1 MSSATQSS
9 WEPVRKVR
17 TYEQV
22 MGQIEQRITDGRLA
36 PGDRLPSEREFAQL
50 LGVSRPSLREALRVL
65 EALGIVDVRP
75 GRGPDGGT
83 VFLGHPGTGFSMLLK
98 MQLALGH
105 FDRTEVLRTR
115 LALEEWAIIEAAR
128 HATPADHLA
137 LRAILDGMDSPHLN
151 ARDFNRLDTEFHV
164 RIAESTGNSLAAHLM
179 GSLRTAIQRQMIE
192 ACERLDDWRTT
203 SRWVRREHRA
213 ILQAIEDRD
222 GERAVELLRGHI
234 NDFYQL
240 DGDFEPQDR

>member
-22 MGQIEQRITDGRLA
+22 MAQIEQRILDGRLA

-75 GRGPDGGT
+75 GRGPDGGC
-83 VFLGHPGTGFSMLLK
+83 VFLGHPGTGFSTLLK
-98 MQLALGH
+98 MQLTLGH
-105 FDRTEVLRTR
+105 FNGADVLRTR
-115 LALEEWAIIEAAR
+115 LALEEWALLEAAR
-128 HATPADHLA
+128 HATPADHRA
-137 LRAILDGMDSPHLN
+137 LHAILDEMDSPHLTT
-151 ARDFNRLDTEFHV
+151 RGFNVLDTEFHV
-164 RIAESTGNSLAAHLM
+164 RIAESTGNSLAAHMM

-192 ACERLDDWRTT
+192 VYDRRDDWRAT
-203 SRWVRREHRA
+203 SRHVRREHRA
-213 ILQAIEDRD
+213 ILQAIESRD

-234 NDFYQL
+234 NDFYEL
-240 DGDFEPQDR
+240 DERTG

>member
-1 MSSATQSS
+1 MSSATHSS
-9 WEPVRKVR
+9 WEPARKVR

-22 MGQIEQRITDGRLA
+22 MSQIEQRILDGRLA

-65 EALGIVDVRP
+65 EALGVVDVRP
-75 GRGPDGGT
+75 GRGPEGGT

-105 FDRTEVLRTR
+105 FDPAEVLRTR
-115 LALEEWAIIEAAR
+115 LTLEEWAMTEAAR
-128 HATPADHLA
+128 HATQADHLA
-137 LRAILDGMDSPHLN
+137 LRAILDQMDSPHLT

-192 ACERLDDWRTT
+192 AYEQLDDWRLT
-203 SRWVRREHRA
+203 SRWVRREHRS
-213 ILQAIEDRD
+213 ILEAIENRD
-222 GERAVELLRGHI
+222 GRRAVELLHGHI
-234 NDFYQL
+234 NGFYEL
-240 DGDFEPQDR
+240 GDDHRP

>member
-1 MSSATQSS
+1 MSSATQNS
-9 WEPVRKVR
+9 WEPVHKTR

-22 MGQIEQRITDGRLA
+22 MAQIERRILDGRLA

-75 GRGPDGGT
+75 GRGPEGGT
-83 VFLGHPGTGFSMLLK
+83 VFLGQPGTGLSMLLK

-115 LALEEWAIIEAAR
+115 LTLEEWAITEAAR
-128 HATPADHLA
+128 HATSADHHA
-137 LRAILDGMDSPHLN
+137 LREILDEMDGPELTTG
-151 ARDFNRLDTEFHV
+151 DFHRLDTEFHV

-179 GSLRTAIQRQMIE
+179 ASLRTAIQRQMVE
-192 ACERLDDWRTT
+192 AHEPLEDRRVTSQRLH
-203 SRWVRREHRA
+203 REHLA
-213 ILQAIEDRD
+213 LVQAIEDHD
-222 GERAVELLRGHI
+222 AERAVALLRGHI
-234 NDFYQL
+234 NDFYRL
-240 DGDFEPQDR
+240 DDVER

>member
-1 MSSATQSS
+1 MSSAAQSS

-22 MGQIEQRITDGRLA
+22 MAQIEQRILDGRLG

-83 VFLGHPGTGFSMLLK
+83 AFLGHPGTGFSMLLK

-105 FDRTEVLRTR
+105 FRRTDVLRTR
-115 LALEEWAIIEAAR
+115 LTLEEWAVIEASR
-128 HATPADHLA
+128 HATPADHVA
-137 LRAILDGMDSPHLN
+137 LRAILDEMDSPHLT
-151 ARDFNRLDTEFHV
+151 ARDFNGLDTEFHV
-164 RIAESTGNSLAAHLM
+164 RIAESTGNSLTAHLM
-179 GSLRTAIQRQMIE
+179 GALRTAIQRQMIE
-192 ACERLDDWRTT
+192 AYERLDDWRAT
-203 SRWVRREHRA
+203 SRSVRREHRA
-213 ILQAIEDRD
+213 ILQAIEARD

-234 NDFYQL
+234 NDFYEL
-240 DGDFEPQDR
+240 DDAIDPRSL